1 MKWFFFWWK
10 SKSEKCL
17 EESLRKYLYDLKD
30 GNDWQKLYKPKEK
43 NNNNDYI
50 KINFSQLQKI
60 LQGNI

>member
-1 MKWFFFWWK
+1 MTSKMGMTGK
-10 SKSEKCL
+10 SCI
-17 EESLRKYLYDLKD
+17 
-30 GNDWQKLYKPKEK
+30 NPKGK